1 MRLYN
6 CQWFQPQVLDSQGKP
21 GMIANGPMYDSSGAA
36 ADINKVR
43 ERANALPITAGEV
56 NIDFILHERAC
67 ELFAEEPRHS
77 ELVRISYIMAKAG
90 LNGYSLTNFSEKNYY
105 FDRVMRYNNT
115 YQKKIQLLGNT
126 ANMAPFHA
134 LWPIPSLVITANMK
148 GVINQNIGY
157 DGANRNIPP
166 LTKIE

>member
-1 MRLYN
+1 
-6 CQWFQPQVLDSQGKP
+6 V
-21 GMIANGPMYDSSGAA
+21 SSG
-36 ADINKVR
+36 R
-43 ERANALPITAGEV
+43 FSYSHPFGRPANDSRVPRGVKWAGSARKAHETALPG
-56 NIDFILHERAC
+56 LHERAR

-115 YQKKIQLLGNT
+115 YEKKIQLLGNT
-126 ANMAPFHA
+126 ANMAPFHV
-134 LWPIPSLVITANMK
+134 LWPIPSLVITANTK

-157 DGANRNIPP
+157 DGANRNVPP